1 MIESDPNFKPLPP
14 PLSKNE
20 LPARPLK
27 KEIDYSMPKFRSQAQ
42 RNTLQVAKEHR
53 IQIEPKDK
61 VLAGEIQEEID
72 QTKKFYDNIGQKYP
86 QMAQLTNAQLR
97 ELVRENFSQPLDK
110 GGIAFNTRQ
119 VQKSQE
125 YHEFLEEQNEIDTL
139 RGPATYRPSIE
150 F

>member
-27 KEIDYSMPKFRSQAQ
+27 KEIDYSMPKFKSQAQ
-42 RNTLQVAKEHR
+42 RNAVQVAKEHN

-86 QMAQLTNAQLR
+86 QMAQLTNA
-97 ELVRENFSQPLDK
+97 
-110 GGIAFNTRQ
+110 
-119 VQKSQE
+119 
-125 YHEFLEEQNEIDTL
+125 
-139 RGPATYRPSIE
+139 
-150 F
+150 